1 MKWKF
6 NNDQFLRKKI
16 KELKS
21 IKKKN
26 LNQNLMI

>member
-21 IKKKN
+21 IKKKK
-26 LNQNLMI
+26 LNKTFL